1 MYSRNPWLDD
11 DVEPLMIPLSRRD
24 LLILAGAGVAWTT
37 RAAASDSDFWNRKPP
52 ADWTPEETGRL
63 LNDSP
68 WAKEVTPVYTSLP
81 PRSDNRTWSENPPI
95 GVPPGRKHK
104 VSLKAPYRATVRWES
119 AEPIR
124 SAQKARLPAAFDGH
138 HVIAILFRRDVAR
151 DLGPKP
157 VEDLRRSVIFA
168 GKGAMD
174 AEIVQIYRAGPDAFL
189 IGFPKTS
196 TSGLKRFEFSADAGI
211 VALKAKFNTSDMLY
225 HGQLAL

>member
-1 MYSRNPWLDD
+1 
-11 DVEPLMIPLSRRD
+11 MIPLRRRD
-24 LLILAGAGVAWTT
+24 LLLLAGASVAWTK

-68 WAKEVTPVYTSLP
+68 WAKEVTPAYTSLP
-81 PRSDNRTWSENPPI
+81 ARTDNRTWSENPPI
-95 GVPPGRKHK
+95 GLPPGRERK
-104 VSLKAPYRATVRWES
+104 VKLKAPYRATVRWES

-124 SAQKARLPAAFDGH
+124 SAQKTRLPAAFDGH
-138 HVIAILFRRDVAR
+138 HVIAILFRGDVAR

-157 VEDLRRSVIFA
+157 MKDLKRSVILA
-168 GKGAMD
+168 GKRAVD
-174 AEIVQIYRAGPDAFL
+174 AEIVQAYRAGPDAFL

-196 TSGLKRFEFSADAGI
+196 TSGVKQLEFSASAGI

-225 HGQLAL
+225 HGQPAI